1 MEVIR
6 LGRKQKQKE
15 RQKQST
21 KELIGIDEI
30 TDYSLKTPY
39 GELVYFIIHPTN
51 ISEIGRASCRERV

>member
-15 RQKQST
+15 RQNQST

-30 TDYSLKTPY
+30 TDYSLKLHM
-39 GELVYFIIHPTN
+39 E
-51 ISEIGRASCRERV
+51 S